1 MKSHILFL
9 LGTLLALS
17 CFSQQLYA
25 QAPPAGKE
33 AEFHNEKYFLQLARE
48 HLSELLKQAQVQQQ
62 NEKVKLQMLSSKNDS
77 LLALGHMYDSVSVG
91 VSSKVL
97 SIRQSFDSVD
107 NVVTKF
113 QQQINTKKDFNR
125 NYLQIQAAVKA
136 TVKYV
141 EENTVKNI
149 SLFQGMNLQLDTSNL
164 GNEKGRLKGMLNAA
178 AKQQEKEALILNKID
193 DKKDSLVNSGNVAP
207 AIAEKLDTRLE
218 IYTRRMDSLA
228 VEIAALQQ
236 KVNSPKEF
244 TKDFVLIKTK
254 ILLID
259 SVVNKKAV
267 VREYIF
273 SMINDGL
280 SKSEPNLFSLAA
292 FLGPGGF
299 VIPESKY
306 KLAKKYFSPI
316 IDSLVKFSNNYAT
329 VMRTATI
336 TVNGYA
342 DGTDIG
348 KGSKLYMQ
356 LATYLNKSNPDK
368 QELNTALSALRAEN
382 ISILLTQ
389 LLRERFPEFKLIS
402 KIVFESNEAGMGEKL
417 PDEDIKNYKANDERR
432 RIVIIFWNVLPD
444 E

>member
-1 MKSHILFL
+1 MKSRTLFL
-9 LGTLLALS
+9 LGTILALS
-17 CFSQQLYA
+17 CVSQQLYA
-25 QAPPAGKE
+25 QVQPAGKN

-48 HLSELLKQAQVQQQ
+48 HLMELLKQAQEQQQ

-77 LLALGHMYDSVSVG
+77 LLALGNMYDSVSVG

-97 SIRQSFDSVD
+97 SVRQSFDSVD
-107 NVVTKF
+107 NVVIKF
-113 QQQINTKKDFNR
+113 QQQINTRKDFNR
-125 NYLQIQAAVKA
+125 NYLLIQTAVKA

-141 EENTVKNI
+141 EENTLKNI
-149 SLFQGMNLQLDTSNL
+149 NLFQGMNLQLDTSNL

-178 AKQQEKEALILNKID
+178 AKQQEKEALVINKID
-193 DKKDSLVNSGNVAP
+193 GKKDSLVNSGNVAP
-207 AIAEKLDTRLE
+207 AIAGKLDNRLE
-218 IYTRRMDSLA
+218 IYTRRMDSLGI
-228 VEIAALQQ
+228 EIAALQQ

-259 SVVNKKAV
+259 SIVNKKAV

-292 FLGPGGF
+292 FFGPGGF
-299 VIPESKY
+299 IIPESKS

-316 IDSLVKFSNNYAT
+316 VDSLVKFSNDYAT

-342 DGTDIG
+342 DGTAIG
-348 KGSKLYMQ
+348 KGSKLFKQ
-356 LATYLNKSNPDK
+356 LAIYLNKPNPDK
-368 QELNTALSALRAEN
+368 QELNAALSALRAEK
-382 ISILLTQ
+382 ISILLSQ
-389 LLRERFPEFKLIS
+389 ILKERFPDFKLIS
-402 KIVFESNEAGMGEKL
+402 KIVFESNEAGMGEKF
-417 PDEDIKNYKANDERR
+417 PKAEIKNYKPNDERR
-432 RIVIIFWNVLPD
+432 RIVIIYWNVLPA